1 MLDFIV
7 SLYAKEDVRV
17 LKEAGATSVIVA
29 SPFFS
34 VRGVQTFS
42 DEELQAIVTECK
54 QLDMN
59 VYCLVNRFFTEEE
72 LPSLRDHLK
81 FLKQLQVDG
90 IYYGDECVLY
100 EAEQLQW
107 KDKLIYNPDTLI
119 TNHEDVQFYLDE
131 GIKMVS
137 ISKEITLD
145 EICKIS
151 ENIHGE
157 CEIII
162 HGRLNMMHSKRK
174 LLTNYMTFVDK
185 HESVYENKALY
196 IMEET
201 RDDHMPIFE
210 DETGTHV
217 FSGFTLVSFE
227 ELKTLVAHGVKHMR
241 IEGLFHDVSY
251 TVEALRYYQA
261 ILAGEC
267 DASEVY
273 EAYKHK
279 YEEDHVTHGFYY
291 TKTSKVKEG

>member
-34 VRGVQTFS
+34 VRGVHTFS
-42 DEELQAIVTECK
+42 DEELQAIVKECK
-54 QLDMN
+54 LLGIRI
-59 VYCLVNRFFTEEE
+59 YCLVNRFFTEEE
-72 LPSLRDHLK
+72 LPALRIHLA
-81 FLKQLQVDG
+81 FLKALAIDG

-100 EAEQLQW
+100 EAEQLQC
-107 KDKLIYNPDTLI
+107 KEKLIYNPDTLI
-119 TNHEDVQFYLDE
+119 TNHKDVQFYLNE

-145 EICKIS
+145 EICNIS
-151 ENIHGE
+151 EKVQGE

-174 LLTNYMTFVDK
+174 LLSNYMTFVGKDDM
-185 HESVYENKALY
+185 VYDDKALY

-227 ELKTLVAHGVKHMR
+227 ELNTLIAHGVKHMR
-241 IEGLFHDVSY
+241 IEGLFHDVAY
-251 TVEALRYYQA
+251 TIEALRLYQQIISGRLEA
-261 ILAGEC
+261 
-267 DASEVY
+267 DEVY
-273 EAYKHK
+273 EQYKHK
-279 YEEDHVTHGFYY
+279 YENDHVTHGFYY